1 MKGRVKKMKEE
12 IVREIEKK
20 KIIAI
25 VRGIYDNDCL
35 GLAAALH
42 AGGVDLMECTFDQE
56 SREEQQRTVDTIKLL
71 IRELGSEMAIGAG
84 TVTSVELVELAKEA
98 GATFIVSPNTDEKV
112 IKATLDAGM
121 VSIPGA
127 LTPTEVKFAYDCG
140 ADFIK
145 VFPACNMGVSYFKN
159 IHAPLKQCKL
169 LAVGGVNEKD
179 AADYIAAG
187 CSGVGVAGCLFKK
200 DWVKNGEWDK
210 ITECSRVLMAKLS

>member
-1 MKGRVKKMKEE
+1 MKEA
-12 IVREIEKK
+12 IVKEIEKK

-25 VRGIYDNDCL
+25 VRGIYDEACL
-35 GLAAALH
+35 GLASALH
-42 AGGVDLMECTFDQE
+42 AGGVDLIECTFDQG
-56 SREEQQRTVDTIKLL
+56 SREEQQRTVDTIRLL
-71 IRELGSEMAIGAG
+71 IRELGSEMAVGAG

-112 IKATLDAGM
+112 IHATLEAGM

-127 LTPTEVKFAYDCG
+127 LTPTEIKFAYDCG

-159 IHAPLKQCKL
+159 IHAPLPQCKL

-179 AADYIAAG
+179 AADYMAAG

-200 DWVKNGEWDK
+200 DWVKNGEWEK
-210 ITECSRVLMAKLS
+210 ITEASKALVETLNKV